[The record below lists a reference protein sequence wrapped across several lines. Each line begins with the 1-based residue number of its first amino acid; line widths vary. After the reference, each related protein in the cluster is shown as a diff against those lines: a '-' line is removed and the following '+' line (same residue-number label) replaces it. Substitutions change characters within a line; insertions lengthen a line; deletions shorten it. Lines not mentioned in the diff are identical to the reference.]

1 MRRLAVLSL
10 HTSPLAQPGTGDGG
24 GMNVYVRELTAAL
37 ARTGVACDVFTR
49 AWSPD
54 LPSVVEV
61 EPGLRVHHV
70 PAGPPECVAKE
81 ALPAVVEEFTANVL
95 GRMAAAT
102 GSGGDLGG
110 GLPYTSVHANYW
122 LSGLSGHV
130 IKHELNLPLVCTF
143 HTLDRVKAEA
153 MPEEVEADMPL
164 RRAEAEA
171 SIIECSDAVLASCS
185 VEADQ
190 IASLYGGEP
199 GRIRIVPPGVDHA
212 FFGPGHRPQ
221 ARRALGL
228 PLDGRLLLFVGRIQ
242 PLKRADVA
250 IEALAELRAGTDAN
264 GGGSYRL
271 VVVGGPSGPH
281 GEKSLQGLLDV
292 ADARGVREFV
302 HFIEPQPHELLSSY
316 YRAADV
322 CLVPSRSESFG
333 LVALESAAC
342 GTPVVASAVGGL
354 TTLVD
359 DGHTGFLV
367 DEPDPRAYAAAVRRV
382 FEQPLGPER
391 LSTASVLRARL
402 YTWRAAAATLVELHD
417 ELAAGCLVECG

>member
-24 GMNVYVRELTAAL
+24 GMNVYVRELAAAL
-37 ARTGVACDVFTR
+37 ARSGAACDVFTR

-54 LPSVVEV
+54 LPAVVQV

-70 PAGPPECVAKE
+70 PAGPLTTLPKE
-81 ALPAVVEEFTANVL
+81 ALPAVVDEFTQGVL
-95 GRMAAAT
+95 ARMASPGT
-102 GSGGDLGG
+102 FGLGEEDG
-110 GLPYTSVHANYW
+110 PFTSVHANYW

-130 IKHELNLPLVCTF
+130 IKHELGLPLVCTF
-143 HTLDRVKAEA
+143 HTLDRVKAES
-153 MPEEVEADMPL
+153 MPEEVEADMPH

-185 VEADQ
+185 VEAEQ
-190 IASLYGGEP
+190 IASLYGADP
-199 GRIRIVPPGVDHA
+199 DRIRIVPLGVDHA

-242 PLKRADVA
+242 PLKCADCAV
-250 IEALAELRAGTDAN
+250 ETLAELRQPGDEP
-264 GGGSYRL
+264 YRL

-281 GEKSLQGLLDV
+281 GEKSLQGLIDL
-292 ADARGVREFV
+292 ADARGVRDRV
-302 HFIEPQPHELLSSY
+302 HLIDPQPHELLSSY

-322 CLVPSRSESFG
+322 CIVPSRSESFG
-333 LVALESAAC
+333 LVALEAAAC

-359 DGHTGFLV
+359 HGRTGFLV
-367 DEPDPRAYAAAVRRV
+367 EDPTPERYAAAVRRV
-382 FEQPLGPER
+382 FDAPLVAER
-391 LSTASVLRARL
+391 LSTASVLRARR
-402 YTWRAAAATLVELHD
+402 YTWRAAAGALLDLHD
-417 ELAAGCLVECG
+417 ELASGRLVECR

>member
-37 ARTGVACDVFTR
+37 ARTGVTCDVFTR
-49 AWSPD
+49 AWSAD
-54 LPSVVEV
+54 LPSVVDV

-70 PAGPPECVAKE
+70 PAGPLDVLPKE
-81 ALPAVVEEFTANVL
+81 SLPAVVEQFTAGVL
-95 GRMAAAT
+95 ERMAAAPM
-102 GSGGDLGG
+102 SGGDGIG

-143 HTLDRVKAEA
+143 HTLDRVKAES
-153 MPEEVEADMPL
+153 MPEEVEADMPH

-171 SIIECSDAVLASCS
+171 SIIDCSDAVLASCT
-185 VEADQ
+185 VEAEQ

-199 GRIRIVPPGVDHA
+199 TRIRIVPPGVDHA

-242 PLKRADVA
+242 PLKCADVA
-250 IEALAELRAGTDAN
+250 IETLAELLESGREP
-264 GGGSYRL
+264 YRL
-271 VVVGGPSGPH
+271 VVVGGPSGPY
-281 GEKSLQGLLDV
+281 GEKSLQRLRDV
-292 ADARGVREFV
+292 ADSRGVRDHV
-302 HFIEPQPHELLSSY
+302 HFVEPQPHELLSSY

-333 LVALESAAC
+333 LVALEAAAC

-359 DGHTGFLV
+359 HGHTGFLV
-367 DEPDPRAYAAAVRRV
+367 DDPDPAAYAGAVRRV
-382 FEQPLGPER
+382 FARPLAAER
-391 LSTASVLRARL
+391 LSTAAVLRARR
-402 YTWRAAAATLVELHD
+402 YTWRAAARTLVELHD

>member
-70 PAGPPECVAKE
+70 PAGPPEAVPKE
-81 ALPAVVEEFTANVL
+81 ALPAVVEEFTADVL
-95 GRMAAAT
+95 GRMAAPT
-102 GSGGDLGG
+102 GSGGTEGG

-143 HTLDRVKAEA
+143 HTLDRVKAES

-250 IEALAELRAGTDAN
+250 IEALAELRAHGDEP
-264 GGGSYRL
+264 YRL

-281 GEKSLQGLLDV
+281 GEKSLHSLYDV

-333 LVALESAAC
+333 LVALEAAAC

-359 DGHTGFLV
+359 DGHTGYLV

-382 FEQPLGPER
+382 FERPLGPER

-417 ELAAGCLVECG
+417 ELAAGRLVECG